1 MTTSTS
7 TTTNNDAANNNSW
20 ALRLHAIINYLE
32 PSQRAFATSLAA
44 WILDKKQS
52 SWSEKQFYW
61 VKKLVEEGEAVKQ
74 AAKEGIKEA
83 EPKLFPNII
92 KLFRSNSKLAY
103 LLNPKITY
111 KLAENKPTVTLFFN
125 PRHNCIQAKLDG
137 QKLIATIRIPSGEE
151 DMRWPIKQQYLEL
164 LQEIEKDPVQAA
176 ILTGKLTSC
185 CSFCSRP
192 LTDERS
198 VKHGYGPIC
207 AANWNLPWDAERD
220 GSTKVVEQL

>member
-7 TTTNNDAANNNSW
+7 TIENNTGSNNSW
-20 ALRLHAIINYLE
+20 ALRLHGVINYLE
-32 PSQRAFATSLAA
+32 PSQRAFAASLAA
-44 WILDKKQS
+44 CILDRRQS

-61 VKKLVEEGEAVKQ
+61 VKKLTEEGEAVRQ
-74 AAKEGIKEA
+74 AAKEGFKEA
-83 EPKLFPNII
+83 EPKLFPNIT
-92 KLFRSNSKLAY
+92 KLFRSNSKLTS
-103 LLNPKITY
+103 LLNPKIVY
-111 KLAENKPTVTLFFN
+111 KLGEHKPTVTLFFN
-125 PRHNCIQAKLDG
+125 PRHSCIQAKLDG

-164 LQEIEKDPVQAA
+164 LQEIEKDPIQAA

-207 AANWNLPWDAERD
+207 AANWGLPWDAERD
-220 GSTKVVEQL
+220 GSTKVIEQL